1 MTDTVVDF
9 TAGVPVRGDLNVRWI
24 HGSPPGRRV
33 SEPKFQVHA
42 CDPHTYLLRQS
53 KTVSFEAP
61 FLYLLFGN
69 ERALLLDTGARK
81 RPSASPLRA
90 TIDKLIAGWLHQH
103 PRQDY
108 QLVVAHTHGH
118 NDHVAGDAQ
127 FTGRPATA
135 VVGRELAAVQQFF
148 GFTGW
153 PAQTVAF
160 DLGGRVLEILG
171 TPGHHRAAITV
182 YDPWSGFL
190 LTGDTVL
197 PGRLYAPDFPAF
209 LDSLERMA
217 DFAANRPVTHVMGCH
232 IEMTRTPGRDYPL
245 GCSYQPGEP
254 PLQMTTQQLTAVRD
268 SARQV
273 AGQPGAHVFNDF
285 LIVNGP
291 ARAWYATLALRGLW
305 AKIRPAHAR

>member
-90 TIDKLIAGWLHQH
+90 TIDKLIAGWLHEH
-103 PRQDY
+103 PRQGY

-127 FTGRPATA
+127 FNGRPATA
-135 VVGRELAAVQQFF
+135 VVGRGDDAILWAACRLVALEPGAVFTTKRSWPGDAARLDQDVPVFRPAGPMADITCCARPLLKSLNATRSGSTRSVKRTALRISSAPYMGMVTGTLRPGSAISPSPLA
-148 GFTGW
+148 
-153 PAQTVAF
+153 
-160 DLGGRVLEILG
+160 R
-171 TPGHHRAAITV
+171 
-182 YDPWSGFL
+182 
-190 LTGDTVL
+190 
-197 PGRLYAPDFPAF
+197 PGRQQVSGRSPQP
-209 LDSLERMA
+209 
-217 DFAANRPVTHVMGCH
+217 NREV
-232 IEMTRTPGRDYPL
+232 RPGS
-245 GCSYQPGEP
+245 GW
-254 PLQMTTQQLTAVRD
+254 
-268 SARQV
+268 
-273 AGQPGAHVFNDF
+273 AG
-285 LIVNGP
+285 
-291 ARAWYATLALRGLW
+291 R
-305 AKIRPAHAR
+305 

>member
-42 CDPHTYLLRQS
+42 CDAHTYLLRQS

-69 ERALLLDTGARK
+69 ERALLLDTGSRK

-90 TIDKLIAGWLHQH
+90 TIDKLIAGWLHEH
-103 PRQDY
+103 PRQGY

-118 NDHVAGDAQ
+118 NDHVAGDTQ
-127 FTGRPATA
+127 FNGRPATE

-153 PAQTVAF
+153 PAQTVQF
-160 DLGGRVLEILG
+160 DLGGRYW
-171 TPGHHRAAITV
+171 R
-182 YDPWSGFL
+182 SS
-190 LTGDTVL
+190 
-197 PGRLYAPDFPAF
+197 APQATTARRSPSTTRGA
-209 LDSLERMA
+209 DS
-217 DFAANRPVTHVMGCH
+217 
-232 IEMTRTPGRDYPL
+232 
-245 GCSYQPGEP
+245 CSP
-254 PLQMTTQQLTAVRD
+254 
-268 SARQV
+268 
-273 AGQPGAHVFNDF
+273 
-285 LIVNGP
+285 
-291 ARAWYATLALRGLW
+291 ATLCCPAGCTHPTFPPSSTASNGWRTS
-305 AKIRPAHAR
+305 RPTARSPM